1 MQQDHPAAAFSQEGE
16 TSSGTKIGKTSSLI
30 GFGQLPMTIVAARR
44 FVLLM
49 AITNRRDF
57 VITLSLYQPI
67 GGATQLAAF
76 VAER

>member
-1 MQQDHPAAAFSQEGE
+1 
-16 TSSGTKIGKTSSLI
+16 
-30 GFGQLPMTIVAARR
+30 MTIVAARR